1 MRSAPRSILPTE
13 SAVRSA
19 DSRHKGRLSRYRTI
33 DYVAHEGCCL
43 EHRCTGSR
51 PGAGGLREF
60 RICGAAVPQIVAENV
75 GQPVGRLQEAFGEPR
90 KIDTSAA
97 NPIYVWF
104 FPQSPAGAPS
114 GFHGCEME
122 VTVDGRSQRILGY
135 SSSNIG
141 WSKCRDIERRIRV
154 AGR

>member
-1 MRSAPRSILPTE
+1 MLHTRHTGAAAWTTAALGLALDLAGCASSGY
-13 SAVRSA
+13 AVR
-19 DSRHKGRLSRYRTI
+19 
-33 DYVAHEGCCL
+33 
-43 EHRCTGSR
+43 
-51 PGAGGLREF
+51 P
-60 RICGAAVPQIVAENV
+60 VPQIVAENV

-97 NPIYVWF
+97 NPVYVWF
-104 FPQSPAGAPS
+104 LPESPGGAPS

-135 SSSNIG
+135 SLSNIG

-154 AGR
+154 AAR